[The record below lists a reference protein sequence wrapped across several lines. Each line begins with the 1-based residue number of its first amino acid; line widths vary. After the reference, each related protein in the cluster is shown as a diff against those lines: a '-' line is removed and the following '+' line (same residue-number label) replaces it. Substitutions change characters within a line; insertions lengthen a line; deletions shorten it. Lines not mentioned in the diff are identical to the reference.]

1 SATEPARCPCPR
13 GPATE
18 MDLPGGAGGAPATA
32 DRRQQQATPE
42 AREAACLFCC
52 GEPEVGDGCSWARA
66 LPCGH
71 DCWHAQCILHWLSEC
86 RTCPLC
92 RAGVPPTWFAG
103 AGAHGRAPCAEPG
116 DGEAA
121 SREGLGPP
129 APLEE

>member
-1 SATEPARCPCPR
+1 
-13 GPATE
+13 
-18 MDLPGGAGGAPATA
+18 
-32 DRRQQQATPE
+32 ATPE

-129 APLEE
+129 APLEETAGLRAALASLAERARELEE